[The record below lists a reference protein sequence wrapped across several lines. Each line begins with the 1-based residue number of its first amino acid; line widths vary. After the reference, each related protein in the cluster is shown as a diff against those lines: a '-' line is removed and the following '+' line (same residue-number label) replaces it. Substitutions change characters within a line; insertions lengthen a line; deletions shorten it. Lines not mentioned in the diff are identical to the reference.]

1 LIKLGYPLANLGH
14 NIKIPHYN
22 RPNKNCQ
29 CFSLLI
35 GFGIFIGM
43 KENPIILHIE
53 LGNQSVYDW
62 LKENQYVIF
71 SELIRYS
78 KKLLDE
84 NLDMVQ
90 AIMVSNLSDNIVF
103 IIKRDNVKLTLDKAM
118 EYFMDMEE
126 YEKCAEIRDLD
137 ILIQNLEN
145 EATNIKAS
153 KSDQREL
160 KVNG

>member
-1 LIKLGYPLANLGH
+1 
-14 NIKIPHYN
+14 
-22 RPNKNCQ
+22 
-29 CFSLLI
+29 
-35 GFGIFIGM
+35 M

-145 EATNIKAS
+145 EATNTKAS

-160 KVNG
+160 KVNR

>member
-1 LIKLGYPLANLGH
+1 
-14 NIKIPHYN
+14 
-22 RPNKNCQ
+22 
-29 CFSLLI
+29 
-35 GFGIFIGM
+35 M
-43 KENPIILHIE
+43 KETPIILHIE

-145 EATNIKAS
+145 EATNIKVS
-153 KSDQREL
+153 KSNQRKL
-160 KVNG
+160 KVNR

>member
-1 LIKLGYPLANLGH
+1 
-14 NIKIPHYN
+14 
-22 RPNKNCQ
+22 
-29 CFSLLI
+29 
-35 GFGIFIGM
+35 M

-84 NLDMVQ
+84 NLDTVQ

-145 EATNIKAS
+145 EATNIKVS
-153 KSDQREL
+153 KSNQRKL
-160 KVNG
+160 KVNR